1 MEELIS
7 LILSYLKGIWK
18 YRWYAVV
25 IAWIVVLAGGYKVY
39 SLPNNYQSSARV
51 FVDTRTILKPLL
63 AGMTT
68 VPNMDQQVSIMSRTL
83 LSRPNIE
90 RVLRMVDLDL
100 KATDAK
106 DHERLVSDMKS
117 RISINASNG
126 ADLYVFSYNDQNP
139 TIAKD
144 VVQSFLTIFVEGS
157 FGNQKQDSEK
167 AIKFINEQIKNY
179 EDRLILAEKAVTD
192 FKIKNRGLLPRDGDF
207 GTQLQ
212 AVSDSLNEAK
222 LGLREAEQA
231 RNAIKN
237 QIEDYAPYEDLD
249 TEQAPSTIVNP
260 AIDAR
265 IQALVND
272 MDALRLRFTERH
284 PDVISIKRLIAQLEE
299 RKLEEAKLQKPAT
312 TRDRDRDRGRNYS
325 PMLQQLNFS
334 LSEAEARVA
343 AMKARVDEYSSRAAQ
358 LTALTIAKP
367 QVAEEFAQLNRDYH
381 INKNNYENLIGRRE
395 SAKLSGE
402 LSATSDMLT
411 FKVIDPPTVPLA
423 PSGPNR
429 LMLFSMVF
437 LGALLGG
444 IGVALLMSQIR
455 PTFMSQNS
463 LRETIGLP
471 ILGTVTMNWT
481 PHEKTKHKRSL
492 YAFGLAITLL
502 VALYSVV
509 MIILYLKL

>member
-7 LILSYLKGIWK
+7 LLLSYLKGIWK

-25 IAWIVVLAGGYKVY
+25 IAWIVVLAGGFKVY
-39 SLPNNYQSSARV
+39 TLPNNYEASARV

-68 VPNMDQQVSIMSRTL
+68 VPSMEQQVSIMSRTL
-83 LSRPNIE
+83 VSRPNVE
-90 RVLRMVDLDL
+90 RVLRMVDLDI

-106 DHERLVSDMKS
+106 DHERL
-117 RISINASNG
+117 ISNMMGQIKISGSNS
-126 ADLYVFSYNDQNP
+126 ADLYVISYNHQNP
-139 TIAKD
+139 KIAKD

-167 AIKFINEQIKNY
+167 AIKFIDEQIKNY
-179 EDRLILAEKAVTD
+179 EDRLVIAEKAVTE
-192 FKIKNRGLLPRDGDF
+192 FQIKNSGLLPKDGDY
-207 GTQLQ
+207 GSQLQ

-231 RNAIKN
+231 RNAIKS
-237 QIEDYAPYEDLD
+237 QIEDGAPPDDL
-249 TEQAPSTIVNP
+249 TTVQAPSTIVNP
-260 AIDAR
+260 EIDAR
-265 IQALVND
+265 IQALTND

-284 PDVISIKRLIAQLEE
+284 PDVISIKRLIAKLEE
-299 RKLEEAKLQKPAT
+299 RKVEEAKLKKPVI
-312 TRDRDRDRGRNYS
+312 DRDRGKSYS
-325 PMLQQLNFS
+325 PMLQQLNVS

-343 AMKARVDEYSSRAAQ
+343 AMKARVEEYSSRSAQ
-358 LTALTIAKP
+358 LKALTIAKP
-367 QVAEEFAQLNRDYH
+367 QVAEQYSQLNRDYN
-381 INKNNYENLIGRRE
+381 INKSNYENLIGRRE

-411 FKVIDPPTVPLA
+411 FKVIDPPTVPLV

-429 LMLFSMVF
+429 LMLFSLVF
-437 LGALLGG
+437 VGALLGG
-444 IGVALLMSQIR
+444 IGSALLMSQIR
-455 PTFMSQNS
+455 PTFLSQNS
-463 LRETIGLP
+463 LRESIGLP

-481 PHEKTKHKRSL
+481 VNEKIKRKRSL
-492 YAFGLAITLL
+492 YAFGLSITLL

-509 MIILYLKL
+509 MVFLFLKL

>member
-25 IAWIVVLAGGYKVY
+25 IAWIVVLAGGYKVN
-39 SLPNNYQSSARV
+39 SLPNDYQASARV

-63 AGMTT
+63 ASMTT
-68 VPNMDQQVSIMSRTL
+68 VPNMEQQVSIMSRTL
-83 LSRPNIE
+83 LSRPNVE
-90 RVLRMVDLDL
+90 RVLRMVDLDI

-106 DHERLVSDMKS
+106 DHERLVSDVKS
-117 RISINASNG
+117 QIRINASNG
-126 ADLYVFSYNDQNP
+126 ADLYVFSYNHQNP
-139 TIAKD
+139 KIAKD
-144 VVQSFLTIFVEGS
+144 VVQAFLTIFVEGS

-167 AIKFINEQIKNY
+167 AIKFIDEQIKNY
-179 EDRLILAEKAVTD
+179 EDKLVIAEKAVTE
-192 FKIKNRGLLPRDGDF
+192 FQIKNRGLLPRDGGYGSQL
-207 GTQLQ
+207 GT
-212 AVSDSLNEAK
+212 VSDSLNEAK

-231 RNAIKN
+231 RNAIKD
-237 QIEDYAPYEDLD
+237 QIEDGVPSDGLN

-260 AIDAR
+260 EIDAR
-265 IQALVND
+265 IQALTND

-284 PDVISIKRLIAQLEE
+284 PDVISIKRLIAKLEE
-299 RKLEEAKLQKPAT
+299 RKLEEAKHKKPVIEW
-312 TRDRDRDRGRNYS
+312 DRGKGYS
-325 PMLQQLNFS
+325 PMLQQLNVS

-343 AMKARVDEYSSRAAQ
+343 AMKARVEEYSSRAAQ

-367 QVAEEFAQLNRDYH
+367 QVAEEFAQLNRDYN
-381 INKNNYENLIGRRE
+381 INKTNYENLVGRRE

-411 FKVIDPPTVPLA
+411 FKVIDPPTVPLV

-437 LGALLGG
+437 LGAVLGG
-444 IGVALLMSQIR
+444 IGCALLMSQIR

-463 LRETIGLP
+463 LRESIGLP

-481 PHEKTKHKRSL
+481 DHEKTKRKRSL

-509 MIILYLKL
+509 MIILFLKL

>member
-7 LILSYLKGIWK
+7 LLLSYLKGIWK

-25 IAWIVVLAGGYKVY
+25 IAWIVVLAGGFKVY
-39 SLPNNYQSSARV
+39 TLPNNYEASARV

-68 VPNMDQQVSIMSRTL
+68 VPNMEQQVSIMSRTL
-83 LSRPNIE
+83 LSRPNVE
-90 RVLRMVDLDL
+90 RVLRMVDLDI

-106 DHERLVSDMKS
+106 DHERL
-117 RISINASNG
+117 ISNMMSQIKISGSNS
-126 ADLYVFSYNDQNP
+126 ADLYVISYSHQNP
-139 TIAKD
+139 KIAKD

-167 AIKFINEQIKNY
+167 AIKFIDEQIKNY
-179 EDRLILAEKAVTD
+179 EDRLVIAEKAVTE
-192 FKIKNRGLLPRDGDF
+192 FQIKNSGLLPKDGDY
-207 GTQLQ
+207 GSQLQ

-231 RNAIKN
+231 RNAIKS
-237 QIEDYAPYEDLD
+237 QIEDGAPPDD
-249 TEQAPSTIVNP
+249 MTTVQAPSTIVNP
-260 AIDAR
+260 EIDAR
-265 IQALVND
+265 IQALTND

-284 PDVISIKRLIAQLEE
+284 PDVISIKRLITKLEE
-299 RKLEEAKLQKPAT
+299 RKVEEAKLKKPVI
-312 TRDRDRDRGRNYS
+312 DRDRGKSYS
-325 PMLQQLNFS
+325 PMLQQLNVS

-343 AMKARVDEYSSRAAQ
+343 AMKARVEEYSSRSAQ
-358 LTALTIAKP
+358 LKALTIAKP
-367 QVAEEFAQLNRDYH
+367 QVAEQFSQLNRDYQ
-381 INKNNYENLIGRRE
+381 INKSNYENLIGRRE

-411 FKVIDPPTVPLA
+411 FKVIDPPTVPLV

-429 LMLFSMVF
+429 LMLFSLVF
-437 LGALLGG
+437 VGALLGG
-444 IGVALLMSQIR
+444 IGSALLMSQIR
-455 PTFMSQNS
+455 PTFLSQNS
-463 LRETIGLP
+463 LRESIGLP

-481 PHEKTKHKRSL
+481 VHEKIKRKRSL
-492 YAFGLAITLL
+492 YAFGLSITLL

-509 MIILYLKL
+509 MVFLFLKL

>member
-18 YRWYAVV
+18 YRWYAVA
-25 IAWIVVLAGGYKVY
+25 IAWIVVLVGGYKIN
-39 SLPNNYQSSARV
+39 SLPNNYQASARV

-63 AGMTT
+63 ASMTT
-68 VPNMDQQVSIMSRTL
+68 VPNMEQQVSIMSRTL
-83 LSRPNIE
+83 LSRPNVE
-90 RVLRMVDLDL
+90 RVLRMVDLDIN
-100 KATDAK
+100 ATDAK
-106 DHERLVSDMKS
+106 DHERLVSDLKS
-117 RISINASNG
+117 QIRINASNG
-126 ADLYVFSYNDQNP
+126 ADLYVFSYNHQTP
-139 TIAKD
+139 KIAKD
-144 VVQSFLTIFVEGS
+144 VVQAFLTIFVEGS

-167 AIKFINEQIKNY
+167 AIKFIDEQIKNY
-179 EDRLILAEKAVTD
+179 EDKLVIAEKAVTE
-192 FKIKNRGLLPRDGDF
+192 FQIKNRGLLPRDG
-207 GTQLQ
+207 GYGSQLET
-212 AVSDSLNEAK
+212 VSDSLNEAK

-231 RNAIKN
+231 RNAIKD
-237 QIEDYAPYEDLD
+237 QIEDGSLSDDLNSELAPA
-249 TEQAPSTIVNP
+249 TIIVNP
-260 AIDAR
+260 VIDGR
-265 IQALVND
+265 IQALTND

-284 PDVISIKRLIAQLEE
+284 PDVISIKRLIAKLEE
-299 RKLEEAKLQKPAT
+299 RKLEEAKHKKPVI
-312 TRDRDRDRGRNYS
+312 DRDRGKGYS
-325 PMLQQLNFS
+325 PMLQQLNVS

-343 AMKARVDEYSSRAAQ
+343 AMKARVEEYSSRMAQ

-367 QVAEEFAQLNRDYH
+367 QVAEEFAQLNRDYN
-381 INKNNYENLIGRRE
+381 INKSNYESLVGRRE

-411 FKVIDPPTVPLA
+411 FKVIDPPTVPLV

-437 LGALLGG
+437 LGAVLGG
-444 IGVALLMSQIR
+444 IGCALLMSQIR

-463 LRETIGLP
+463 LRESIGLP

-481 PHEKTKHKRSL
+481 DHEKTKRKRSL

-509 MIILYLKL
+509 MVILFLKL

>member
-7 LILSYLKGIWK
+7 LLLSYLKGIWK

-25 IAWIVVLAGGYKVY
+25 IAWIAVLAGGFKVY
-39 SLPNNYQSSARV
+39 SLPNNYEASARV

-68 VPNMDQQVSIMSRTL
+68 VPNMEQQVSIMSRTL
-83 LSRPNIE
+83 LSRPNVE
-90 RVLRMVDLDL
+90 RVLRMVDLDI

-106 DHERLVSDMKS
+106 DHERL
-117 RISINASNG
+117 ISNMMSQIKISGSNS
-126 ADLYVFSYNDQNP
+126 ADLYVISYNHQNP
-139 TIAKD
+139 KIAKD

-167 AIKFINEQIKNY
+167 AIKFIDEQIKNY
-179 EDRLILAEKAVTD
+179 EDRLVIAEKAVTE
-192 FKIKNRGLLPRDGDF
+192 FQIKNSGLLPKDGDY
-207 GTQLQ
+207 GSQLQ

-231 RNAIKN
+231 RNAIKS
-237 QIEDYAPYEDLD
+237 QIEDGAPPDELT

-260 AIDAR
+260 EIDAR
-265 IQALVND
+265 IQALTND

-284 PDVISIKRLIAQLEE
+284 PDVISIKRLIAKLEE
-299 RKLEEAKLQKPAT
+299 RKVEEAKLKKPVI
-312 TRDRDRDRGRNYS
+312 DRDRGKSYS
-325 PMLQQLNFS
+325 PMLQQLNVS

-343 AMKARVDEYSSRAAQ
+343 AMKARVEEYSSRSAQ
-358 LTALTIAKP
+358 LKALTIAKP
-367 QVAEEFAQLNRDYH
+367 QVAEQFSQLNRDYN
-381 INKNNYENLIGRRE
+381 INKSNYENLIGRRE

-411 FKVIDPPTVPLA
+411 FKVIDPPTVPLV

-429 LMLFSMVF
+429 LMLFSLVF
-437 LGALLGG
+437 VGALLGG
-444 IGVALLMSQIR
+444 IGSALLMSQIR
-455 PTFMSQNS
+455 PTFLSQNS
-463 LRETIGLP
+463 LRESIGLP

-481 PHEKTKHKRSL
+481 VNEKIKRKRSL
-492 YAFGLAITLL
+492 YAFGLSITLL

-509 MIILYLKL
+509 MVFLFLKL

>member
-7 LILSYLKGIWK
+7 LIVSYLKGIWK

-39 SLPNNYQSSARV
+39 SLPNNYQASARV

-63 AGMTT
+63 AGMTS
-68 VPNMDQQVSIMSRTL
+68 VPNMEQQVSIMSRTL

-90 RVLRMVDLDL
+90 RVLRMVDLDI

-106 DHERLVSDMKS
+106 DHERQVSDMKS
-117 RISINASNG
+117 QIAINASNG
-126 ADLYVFSYNDQNP
+126 ADLYVFSYNNQNP
-139 TIAKD
+139 KIAKD
-144 VVQSFLTIFVEGS
+144 VVQAFLTIFVEGS

-179 EDRLILAEKAVTD
+179 EDRLIIAEKAVTD
-192 FKIKNRGLLPRDGDF
+192 FKIQNRGLLPRDGDF
-207 GTQLQ
+207 GSQLQ
-212 AVSDSLNEAK
+212 AISDSLNEAK

-231 RNAIKN
+231 RNAIKD
-237 QIEDYAPYEDLD
+237 QIEDYAPSDDLNR
-249 TEQAPSTIVNP
+249 EQAPSTIVNP
-260 AIDAR
+260 VIDSR
-265 IQALVND
+265 IQALIND

-284 PDVISIKRLIAQLEE
+284 PDVISIKRLIATLEE
-299 RKLEEAKLQKPAT
+299 RKLEEAKHIQPVT
-312 TRDRDRDRGRNYS
+312 IRDRGQGYS
-325 PMLQQLNFS
+325 PMLQQLNVS

-343 AMKARVDEYSSRAAQ
+343 AMKARVEEYSSRTAE

-367 QVAEEFAQLNRDYH
+367 QVAEQFAQLNRDYS
-381 INKNNYENLIGRRE
+381 INRRNFEDLIGRRE

-411 FKVIDPPTVPLA
+411 FKVIDPPTVPLV

-437 LGALLGG
+437 MGALLGG
-444 IGVALLMSQIR
+444 IGCALLMSQIR

-463 LRETIGLP
+463 LRESIGLP

-481 PHEKTKHKRSL
+481 AHEKIKRKRSL
-492 YAFGLAITLL
+492 YAFGLAIILL

-509 MIILYLKL
+509 MIILFLKL

>member
-7 LILSYLKGIWK
+7 LLLSYLKGIWK

-25 IAWIVVLAGGYKVY
+25 IAWIVVLAGGFKVY
-39 SLPNNYQSSARV
+39 SLPNKYEASARV

-68 VPNMDQQVSIMSRTL
+68 VPSMEQQVSIMSRTL
-83 LSRPNIE
+83 ISRPNVE
-90 RVLRMVDLDL
+90 RALRMVDLDI
-100 KATDAK
+100 KVTDAK
-106 DHERLVSDMKS
+106 DHERLISDMMGQIK
-117 RISINASNG
+117 ISGSNS
-126 ADLYVFSYNDQNP
+126 ADLYVISYNHQNP
-139 TIAKD
+139 KIAKD

-167 AIKFINEQIKNY
+167 AIKFIEEQIKNY
-179 EDRLILAEKAVTD
+179 EDRLVVAEKAVTD
-192 FKIKNRGLLPRDGDF
+192 FQIKNSGLLPRDGDY
-207 GTQLQ
+207 GSQLQ

-237 QIEDYAPYEDLD
+237 QIEDGAPPDDLA
-249 TEQAPSTIVNP
+249 TVQAPSTIVNP
-260 AIDAR
+260 EIDAR
-265 IQALVND
+265 IQALTND

-284 PDVISIKRLIAQLEE
+284 PDVISIKRLIAKLEE
-299 RKLEEAKLQKPAT
+299 RKMEEAKLKKPVI
-312 TRDRDRDRGRNYS
+312 DRDRGKNYS
-325 PMLQQLNFS
+325 PMLQQLNVS

-343 AMKARVDEYSSRAAQ
+343 AMKARVEEYSSRSAQ
-358 LTALTIAKP
+358 LKALTIAKP
-367 QVAEEFAQLNRDYH
+367 QVAEQYAQLNRDYG
-381 INKNNYENLIGRRE
+381 INKTNYENLIGRRE

-411 FKVIDPPTVPLA
+411 FKVIDPPTVPLV

-429 LMLFSMVF
+429 LMLFSLVF
-437 LGALLGG
+437 VGALLGG
-444 IGVALLMSQIR
+444 IGIALLMSQIR
-455 PTFMSQNS
+455 PTFLSQNS
-463 LRETIGLP
+463 LRESIDLP

-481 PHEKTKHKRSL
+481 VTEKIKRKRSL
-492 YAFGLAITLL
+492 YGFGLSITLL

-509 MIILYLKL
+509 MVFLFLKL

>member
-7 LILSYLKGIWK
+7 LLLSYLKGIWK

-25 IAWIVVLAGGYKVY
+25 IAWVIVLAGGFKIY
-39 SLPNNYQSSARV
+39 SLPNNYESSARV

-68 VPNMDQQVSIMSRTL
+68 VPNMEQQVSIMSRTL
-83 LSRPNIE
+83 LSRPNVE
-90 RVLRMVDLDL
+90 RVLRMVDLDI

-106 DHERLVSDMKS
+106 DHERLVSNMMSQIK
-117 RISINASNG
+117 INGSNS
-126 ADLYVFSYNDQNP
+126 ADLYVISYNHRNP
-139 TIAKD
+139 KIAKD

-167 AIKFINEQIKNY
+167 AIKFIDEQIKNY
-179 EDRLILAEKAVTD
+179 EDRLVIAEKAVTE
-192 FKIKNRGLLPRDGDF
+192 FQIKNSGLLPKDGDY
-207 GTQLQ
+207 GSQLQ
-212 AVSDSLNEAK
+212 AVSNSLEEAK

-237 QIEDYAPYEDLD
+237 QIEDGVPADVLA
-249 TEQAPSTIVNP
+249 TGGTPSAIVNP
-260 AIDAR
+260 EIDAR
-265 IQALVND
+265 IQALTND

-284 PDVISIKRLIAQLEE
+284 PDVVSIKRLIAKLEE
-299 RKLEEAKLQKPAT
+299 RKLEEAKLKKPVI
-312 TRDRDRDRGRNYS
+312 DRDRGKSYS
-325 PMLQQLNFS
+325 PMLQQLNVS

-343 AMKARVDEYSSRAAQ
+343 SMKARVAEYSSRSAQ
-358 LTALTIAKP
+358 LKALTIAKP
-367 QVAEEFAQLNRDYH
+367 QVAEQFAQLNRDYH
-381 INKNNYENLIGRRE
+381 INKSNYENLIGRRE

-411 FKVIDPPTVPLA
+411 FKVIDPPTVPLV

-437 LGALLGG
+437 VGALVGG
-444 IGVALLMSQIR
+444 IGSALLMSQIR
-455 PTFMSQNS
+455 PTFLSQNS
-463 LRETIGLP
+463 LRESIGLP
-471 ILGTVTMNWT
+471 ILGTVTKNWT
-481 PHEKTKHKRSL
+481 INEKIKRKRSL
-492 YAFGLAITLL
+492 YAFGLSITLL

-509 MIILYLKL
+509 MVLLFLKL

>member
-39 SLPNNYQSSARV
+39 SLPNNYQASARV

-68 VPNMDQQVSIMSRTL
+68 VPSMEQQVSIMSRTL
-83 LSRPNIE
+83 ISRPNVE
-90 RVLRMVDLDL
+90 RVLRMVDLDI

-106 DHERLVSDMKS
+106 DHERLVTDMMGQIK
-117 RISINASNG
+117 INGSNS
-126 ADLYVFSYNDQNP
+126 ADLYVISYNHHNP
-139 TIAKD
+139 KVAKD

-167 AIKFINEQIKNY
+167 AIKFIEEQIKNY
-179 EDRLILAEKAVTD
+179 EDKLVIAEKAVTE
-192 FKIKNRGLLPRDGDF
+192 FQIKNRGLLPRDGDY
-207 GTQLQ
+207 GSQMQ

-237 QIEDYAPYEDLD
+237 QIEDGAPPDDL
-249 TEQAPSTIVNP
+249 TTGQALSTIVNP
-260 AIDAR
+260 EIDAR
-265 IQALVND
+265 IKALNND
-272 MDALRLRFTERH
+272 MDALRQRFTDRH
-284 PDVISIKRLIAQLEE
+284 PDVISIKRLIAKLEA
-299 RKLEEAKLQKPAT
+299 RKLEEAKHTKPVIE
-312 TRDRDRDRGRNYS
+312 RDRGKGYS
-325 PMLQQLNFS
+325 PMLQQLNVS

-343 AMKARVDEYSSRAAQ
+343 AMKARVEEYSSRSAQ
-358 LTALTIAKP
+358 LKALTIAKP
-367 QVAEEFAQLNRDYH
+367 QVAEQFAQLNRDYN
-381 INKNNYENLIGRRE
+381 INKSNYESLVGRRE

-411 FKVIDPPTVPLA
+411 FKVIDPPTVPLV

-437 LGALLGG
+437 LGAVLGG
-444 IGVALLMSQIR
+444 IGSALLMSQIR
-455 PTFMSQNS
+455 PTFLSQNS
-463 LRETIGLP
+463 LRESIGLP

-481 PHEKTKHKRSL
+481 DHEKTKRKRSL

-509 MIILYLKL
+509 MLFLFLKL

>member
-7 LILSYLKGIWK
+7 LLLSYLKGIWK

-25 IAWIVVLAGGYKVY
+25 IAWIVVLVGGFKVY
-39 SLPNNYQSSARV
+39 SLPNNYEASARV

-68 VPNMDQQVSIMSRTL
+68 VPNMEQQVSIMSRTL
-83 LSRPNIE
+83 LSRPNVE
-90 RVLRMVDLDL
+90 RVLRMVDLDI

-106 DHERLVSDMKS
+106 DHERL
-117 RISINASNG
+117 ISNMMSQIKISGSNS
-126 ADLYVFSYNDQNP
+126 ADLYVISYNHQNP
-139 TIAKD
+139 KIAKD

-167 AIKFINEQIKNY
+167 AIKFIDEQIKNY
-179 EDRLILAEKAVTD
+179 EDRLVIAEKAVTD
-192 FKIKNRGLLPRDGDF
+192 FQIKNSGLLPKDGDY
-207 GTQLQ
+207 GSQLQ

-231 RNAIKN
+231 RNAIKS
-237 QIEDYAPYEDLD
+237 QIEDGAPPDDL
-249 TEQAPSTIVNP
+249 TTVQAPSTIVNP
-260 AIDAR
+260 EIDAR
-265 IQALVND
+265 IQALTND

-284 PDVISIKRLIAQLEE
+284 PDVISIKRLIAKLEE
-299 RKLEEAKLQKPAT
+299 RKVEEAKLKKPVI
-312 TRDRDRDRGRNYS
+312 DRDRGKSYS
-325 PMLQQLNFS
+325 PMLQQLNVS

-343 AMKARVDEYSSRAAQ
+343 AMKARVEEYSSRSAQ
-358 LTALTIAKP
+358 LKALTIAKP
-367 QVAEEFAQLNRDYH
+367 QVAEQYAQLNRDYN
-381 INKNNYENLIGRRE
+381 INKSNYENLIGRRE

-411 FKVIDPPTVPLA
+411 FKVIDPPTVPLV

-429 LMLFSMVF
+429 LMLFSLVF
-437 LGALLGG
+437 VGALLGG
-444 IGVALLMSQIR
+444 IGSALLMSQIR
-455 PTFMSQNS
+455 PTFLSQNS
-463 LRETIGLP
+463 LRESIGLP

-481 PHEKTKHKRSL
+481 VNEKIKRKRSL
-492 YAFGLAITLL
+492 YAFGLSITLL

-509 MIILYLKL
+509 MVFLFLKL

>member
-7 LILSYLKGIWK
+7 LLLSYLKGIWK

-25 IAWIVVLAGGYKVY
+25 IAWIVVLAGGFKVY
-39 SLPNNYQSSARV
+39 SLPNNYEASARV

-68 VPNMDQQVSIMSRTL
+68 VPSMEQQVSIMSRTL
-83 LSRPNIE
+83 ISRPNVE
-90 RVLRMVDLDL
+90 RVLRMVDLDI
-100 KATDAK
+100 KVTDAK
-106 DHERLVSDMKS
+106 DHERL
-117 RISINASNG
+117 ISNMMGQIKISGSNS
-126 ADLYVFSYNDQNP
+126 ADLYVISYNHQNP
-139 TIAKD
+139 KIAKD

-167 AIKFINEQIKNY
+167 AIKFIEEQIKNY
-179 EDRLILAEKAVTD
+179 EDRLVVAEKAVTE
-192 FKIKNRGLLPRDGDF
+192 FQIKNSGLLPKDGDY
-207 GTQLQ
+207 GSQLQ

-237 QIEDYAPYEDLD
+237 QIEDGAPPEDL
-249 TEQAPSTIVNP
+249 TTVPAPSTIVNP
-260 AIDAR
+260 EIDAR
-265 IQALVND
+265 IQALTND

-284 PDVISIKRLIAQLEE
+284 PDVISIKRLITKLEE
-299 RKLEEAKLQKPAT
+299 RKVEEAKLKKPVI
-312 TRDRDRDRGRNYS
+312 DRDRGKSYS
-325 PMLQQLNFS
+325 PMLQQLNVS

-343 AMKARVDEYSSRAAQ
+343 AMKARVEEYSSRSAQ
-358 LTALTIAKP
+358 LKALTIAKP
-367 QVAEEFAQLNRDYH
+367 QVAEQFSQLNRDYQ
-381 INKNNYENLIGRRE
+381 INKTNYENLIGRRE

-411 FKVIDPPTVPLA
+411 FKVIDPPTVPLV

-429 LMLFSMVF
+429 LMLFSLVF
-437 LGALLGG
+437 VGALLGG
-444 IGVALLMSQIR
+444 IGSALLMSQIR
-455 PTFMSQNS
+455 PTFLSQNS
-463 LRETIGLP
+463 LRESIGLP

-481 PHEKTKHKRSL
+481 ANEVIKRKRSL
-492 YAFGLAITLL
+492 YAFGLSISLL

-509 MIILYLKL
+509 MVFLFLKL